1 MDETTAR
8 LGEDPLAPD
17 WVPPEIDTTKAHP
30 ARIYDFFLGG
40 KDHFDVDRQAGE
52 VVLKVIPTAREMV
65 RENRAFLG
73 RAVRHLAEA
82 GITQFLDI
90 GTGIPGPGNTGD
102 VARSI
107 NPDARVVYV
116 DYDPSAVAH
125 SRRLLAGNPDAGV
138 VLADMRDSAAVL
150 GHPVTRALLDF
161 DRPIGLLMVSVLH
174 FIPSTDDPFG
184 MVARYRDA
192 VAPGSYLTISHATHE
207 ASPGAAADVE
217 RLYAS
222 TARTSAY
229 TRSHA
234 EITRFFAGS
243 DLVEPGVVYLPL
255 WHPRSPEPPEHP
267 ERAWFYAGVGR
278 LRGAAEAAGAGAGE
292 AGTAQPAQPEASH

>member
-1 MDETTAR
+1 MARESGDPLDIELPDGVDSERSSVAR
-8 LGEDPLAPD
+8 LYD
-17 WVPPEIDTTKAHP
+17 WL
-30 ARIYDFFLGG
+30 LGG
-40 KDHFDVDRQAGE
+40 RHNFAADRELGRRLIAAE
-52 VVLKVIPTAREMV
+52 PNARMIV
-65 RENRAFLG
+65 RENRDFLG
-73 RAVRHLAEA
+73 RAVRYLLSR
-82 GITQFLDI
+82 GITQFLDL
-90 GTGIPGPGNTGD
+90 GSGIPTQENVHQIAQRLAPG
-102 VARSI
+102 
-107 NPDARVVYV
+107 ARVVYV

-174 FIPSTDDPFG
+174 FIPSTDDPFA

-267 ERAWFYAGVGR
+267 ERAWFYAGIGR